1 VLEPLH
7 PLQQGQEFVRRSAA
21 RHGGI
26 EQAARFRTVA
36 TPDGCRPVVEQRLG
50 LALPLGLRAAGALD
64 VGAGARVTSIEE
76 QRARPDVYGLVIL
89 SGKVVIQPGKQ
100 KLLDLRVTFGPG
112 RGLLQARRLGAE
124 RIGHESVYEAARII
138 RQRFTAIYNRH
149 FVIESVPNVSEGQR
163 ADVVDELAAALRKV
177 AGLLLLDHSA
187 DPSHNRSVF
196 TIAGDSGAVRQG
208 LLNLFEVAVARIDLR
223 THRGVHPRIGAVD
236 VVPFVPLGET
246 TMAECVHLSR
256 EFGAAVAE
264 RFGVPV
270 FLYERSA
277 TRPERRR
284 LEQIR
289 RHEFEG
295 LTEKLTK
302 PEWLP
307 DFGQPVPH
315 PTAGA
320 SVVGARMPLIA
331 FNVHLESAD
340 VSSARAI
347 AAVIRESS
355 GGLPGVKA
363 LGLALKHRG
372 VAQVSMNLTDY
383 TRTSIQTVF
392 EEVERQA
399 DARGIRV
406 LDSELIGL
414 IPAAALEDTS
424 AAKLKLHGFTTSQIL
439 EERIAERLGG
449 R

>member
-1 VLEPLH
+1 MLEPVHSLE
-7 PLQQGQEFVRRSAA
+7 QGQNFIRPAT

-26 EQAARFRTVA
+26 QQVPRFGVVAA
-36 TPDGCRPVVEQRLG
+36 PDRGRSIVKQRLG

-64 VGAGARVTSIEE
+64 VSAGTRVTSIEK
-76 QRARPDVYGLVIL
+76 QRTRPDVYGLVIL
-89 SGKVVIQPGKQ
+89 SGKVMIQPGKQ
-100 KLLDLRVTFGPG
+100 ELFDLRVAFGPG
-112 RGLLQARRLGAE
+112 RGLWQARRLGTE
-124 RIGHESVYEAARII
+124 RIGHESICEAGRII

-149 FVIESVPNVSEGQR
+149 FVIESVPNVSEGR
-163 ADVVDELAAALRKV
+163 RSEVVAELAAALQKV

-196 TIAGDSGAVRQG
+196 TIAGDAGAVKQG
-208 LLNLFEVAVARIDLR
+208 LFRLFEVAVERIDLR

-246 TMAECVHLSR
+246 TMTECVDLSR
-256 EFGAAVAE
+256 QFGSAVAE

-270 FLYERSA
+270 FLYEESA
-277 TRPERRR
+277 MRPERRR
-284 LEQIR
+284 LENIR
-289 RHEFEG
+289 RHQFEG
-295 LTEKLTK
+295 LTEKLTQ

-307 DFGQPVPH
+307 DFGRPAPH

-320 SVVGARMPLIA
+320 TVVGARMPLIA

-340 VSSARAI
+340 LSAARAI
-347 AAVIRESS
+347 AASIRESG

-383 TRTSIQTVF
+383 TRTSIQRVF

-399 DARGIRV
+399 QARGTRV
-406 LDSELIGL
+406 LDSELVGL
-414 IPAAALEDTS
+414 IPAAALEGTS
-424 AAKLKLHGFTTSQIL
+424 ATRLKLDGFTRSQIL
-439 EERIAERLGG
+439 EERIAQRLAG